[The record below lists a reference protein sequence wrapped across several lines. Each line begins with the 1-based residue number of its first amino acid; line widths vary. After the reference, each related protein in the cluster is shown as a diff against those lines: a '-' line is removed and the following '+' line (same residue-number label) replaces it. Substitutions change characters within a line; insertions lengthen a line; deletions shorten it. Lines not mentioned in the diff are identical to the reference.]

1 MSIMNNS
8 LQSTSKQGQNPQ
20 NPAITLRGL
29 KVRIGDTELL
39 HGVDLDIPRGD
50 TTAIVGESGSGKSL
64 TAKALAGLL
73 PRYATVQGLYS
84 LLDDTVDLAG
94 GERSWRAL
102 RGDAIVWLPQDPF
115 SSLDPLHTCGTQI
128 AAGMRSGSR
137 AERRNRARQLLT
149 DVGLDAGIADR
160 YPHELSGGM
169 RQRVAIAA
177 ALAPK
182 PQVLIADEPTTALDA
197 QMQSGVLDLLGRLR
211 DERQLTLMLITHD
224 LALAAQRADHLV
236 VFRDGRVVE
245 TGSRDDIIRH
255 PRTAYTRELLAAH
268 AGIGE
273 TARPAIG
280 KTVVRAEHLV
290 KRFAGAPRPAVD
302 DVSFEVHAGEI
313 LGLVGASG
321 SGKSTVAR
329 CLVHLERPD
338 SGDVRYADGKGGTT
352 GWSMHVAQ
360 LVFQNPYQSLNPTM
374 TVRQTLAEALHAA
387 GEPADDAHI
396 RRLLDVVGLETEYL
410 DRKPGTLSGGQCQRV
425 AIARAL
431 APQPKLLVADEAVTA
446 LDANVQRHVLETL
459 LSLRE
464 HTDLAIL
471 FISHDL
477 DTVRRIADRIA
488 VMVDGRII
496 EEGATAE
503 VMDHPKHEYTR
514 KLIASVPRAL
524 SLDAADTAGTA
535 DITREG
541 STVNADTTNA
551 AAVTDTTA
559 TTGTATVANANR
571 TANSVA
577 AKESR

>member
-1 MSIMNNS
+1 MSIMKDNRQSVAQQGEIPQDSNTTTTLGQGSES
-8 LQSTSKQGQNPQ
+8 LQAT
-20 NPAITLRGL
+20 AITLRGL
-29 KVRIGDTELL
+29 KVRIGDAELL
-39 HGVDLDIPRGD
+39 HGVDLDIVRGE

-73 PRYATVQGLYS
+73 PRYAHVQGSYS
-84 LLDDTVDLAG
+84 LLGEMVNLAG
-94 GERSWRAL
+94 GERAWRAL
-102 RGDAIVWLPQDPF
+102 RGGSIVWLPQDPF

-128 AAGMRSGSR
+128 AVGMREGSR
-137 AERRNRARQLLT
+137 AERRDRARQLLT
-149 DVGLDAGIADR
+149 DVGLDAGVADR

-177 ALAPK
+177 ALAPQ

-211 DERQLTLMLITHD
+211 DERQLTLVLITHD
-224 LALAAQRADHLV
+224 LALAAQRADHLA

-273 TARPAIG
+273 MERPAIG
-280 KTVVRAEHLV
+280 GAVVRADHLV

-302 DVSFEVHAGEI
+302 DVSLIVHAGEI
-313 LGLVGASG
+313 FGLVGASG

-329 CLVHLERPD
+329 CLVNLERPD
-338 SGDVRYADGKGGTT
+338 SGDVRYTDGKGGMT

-374 TVRQTLAEALHAA
+374 TVRQTLAEALRAS
-387 GEPADDAHI
+387 GSPADDAHI
-396 RRLLDVVGLETEYL
+396 RKLLDVVGLEAEYL
-410 DRKPGTLSGGQCQRV
+410 DHKPGTLSGGQCQRV

-464 HTDLAIL
+464 RTDLAIL

-496 EEGATAE
+496 EEGSTAE

-514 KLIASVPRAL
+514 KLIASVPQAL
-524 SLDAADTAGTA
+524 SVNLAGEE
-535 DITREG
+535 RHQ
-541 STVNADTTNA
+541 
-551 AAVTDTTA
+551 
-559 TTGTATVANANR
+559 
-571 TANSVA
+571 
-577 AKESR
+577 

>member
-8 LQSTSKQGQNPQ
+8 LQSTSKQSQNPQ

-102 RGDAIVWLPQDPF
+102 RGGAIVWLPQDPF

-211 DERQLTLMLITHD
+211 DERQLTLVLITHD

-290 KRFAGAPRPAVD
+290 KRFAGTPRPAVD
-302 DVSFEVHAGEI
+302 DVSLEVHAGEI

-374 TVRQTLAEALHAA
+374 TVRQTLAEALRAS
-387 GEPADDAHI
+387 GETADDTHI

-524 SLDAADTAGTA
+524 SATP
-535 DITREG
+535 
-541 STVNADTTNA
+541 TTQE
-551 AAVTDTTA
+551 
-559 TTGTATVANANR
+559 R
-571 TANSVA
+571 Q
-577 AKESR
+577 

>member
-1 MSIMNNS
+1 M
-8 LQSTSKQGQNPQ
+8 
-20 NPAITLRGL
+20 
-29 KVRIGDTELL
+29 
-39 HGVDLDIPRGD
+39 
-50 TTAIVGESGSGKSL
+50 
-64 TAKALAGLL
+64 
-73 PRYATVQGLYS
+73 
-84 LLDDTVDLAG
+84 
-94 GERSWRAL
+94 
-102 RGDAIVWLPQDPF
+102 
-115 SSLDPLHTCGTQI
+115 
-128 AAGMRSGSR
+128 
-137 AERRNRARQLLT
+137 
-149 DVGLDAGIADR
+149 
-160 YPHELSGGM
+160 
-169 RQRVAIAA
+169 
-177 ALAPK
+177 
-182 PQVLIADEPTTALDA
+182 
-197 QMQSGVLDLLGRLR
+197 
-211 DERQLTLMLITHD
+211 
-224 LALAAQRADHLV
+224 
-236 VFRDGRVVE
+236 
-245 TGSRDDIIRH
+245 
-255 PRTAYTRELLAAH
+255 
-268 AGIGE
+268 
-273 TARPAIG
+273 
-280 KTVVRAEHLV
+280 
-290 KRFAGAPRPAVD
+290 
-302 DVSFEVHAGEI
+302 HAGEI

-352 GWSMHVAQ
+352 GWSVHVAQ

-374 TVRQTLAEALHAA
+374 TVRQTLAEALRAS
-387 GEPADDAHI
+387 GETADDTHI

-551 AAVTDTTA
+551 AAVTNTTA
-559 TTGTATVANANR
+559 TAGTAVAANANR